1 MIGLFIEDGRMRFA
15 INPDAAQRAGL
26 RLSSR
31 LLSLAKIVKEGRHGQ
46 S

>member
-1 MIGLFIEDGRMRFA
+1 MRFA

-31 LLSLAKIVKEGRHGQ
+31 LLQLAKILKDDRHATP
-46 S
+46 